1 MPRFAFRIEY
11 DGRPFKG
18 WQRQTDLP
26 SVQGAVEAALAK
38 LESDV
43 PTIAAAGRTDTGVHA
58 TGQVAH
64 AEMQR
69 DWDPFRLAE
78 ALNYHLKPAPVA
90 ITACARADDDFHA
103 RFSATWR
110 SYTYRMICR
119 RAPLIHDQGYA
130 WAVRGTLDVTAMA
143 QGAAHLIGK
152 HDFTT
157 FRATHCQA
165 QSPIKTMDEVCVEEI
180 ARPTGFE
187 VRFHLKARSFLHNQ
201 VRSIVGSLE
210 HVGSGAWEPD
220 DIRRA
225 LAACDRAECGT
236 VAPPDGLCMT
246 GVGYDDDPFANGWTD
261 R

>member
-1 MPRFAFRIEY
+1 MPRYAFKIEY

-38 LESDV
+38 LEAGV

-58 TGQVAH
+58 LGQVAH
-64 AEMQR
+64 AELQR
-69 DWDPFRLAE
+69 PWEPFRLAE

-90 ITACARADDDFHA
+90 ITACAQTPEDFHA
-103 RFSATWR
+103 RFSAIWR

-119 RAPLIHDQGYA
+119 RAPLVHDKGYA
-130 WAVRGTLDVTAMA
+130 WALRGQVDVDAMA
-143 QGAAHLIGK
+143 AGARHLLGK

-165 QSPIKTMDEVCVEEI
+165 KSPVKTLDEIRVEAVPLPAGQEI
-180 ARPTGFE
+180 
-187 VRFHLKARSFLHNQ
+187 RFHLKARSFLHNQ

-210 HVGSGAWEPD
+210 HVGSGSWTPD
-220 DIRRA
+220 NMRRA
-225 LAACDRAECGT
+225 LAAQDRAECGT
-236 VAPPDGLCMT
+236 VAPPEGLYMT
-246 GVGYDDDPFANGWTD
+246 GVGYPEDPFANGWRD
-261 R
+261 A